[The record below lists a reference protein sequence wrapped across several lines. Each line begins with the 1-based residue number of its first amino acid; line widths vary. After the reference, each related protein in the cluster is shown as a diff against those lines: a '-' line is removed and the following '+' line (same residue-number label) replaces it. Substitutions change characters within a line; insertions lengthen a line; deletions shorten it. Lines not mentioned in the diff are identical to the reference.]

1 MFKRIYVRL
10 IFLLLIAGLFLPPPL
25 TVWGTSIDRLE
36 LCNLEAQPGETITT
50 QITLFGTESET
61 RTGYWDT
68 YYKQVD
74 GDNDHM
80 DITSWITIQPKE
92 FSIAKD
98 ESKVFNVSIK
108 LPQNTEPGLWGAT
121 SVNAGDSGHSAERRT
136 YIIFKDT
143 AAGGNVY
150 SGLMIPISVQVTGK
164 VNPFTGIINFLS
176 KNVLVIVLV
185 VIIVI
190 LATFLLLRLRHR
202 N

>member
-1 MFKRIYVRL
+1 MYKKLGIRLIL
-10 IFLLLIAGLFLPPPL
+10 IFLLAGLFL
-25 TVWGTSIDRLE
+25 TGSIGVMSTSIDRMS
-36 LCNLEAQPGETITT
+36 LCNLGGQPGETIVTT
-50 QITLFGTESET
+50 ITLFGTESET

-74 GDNDHM
+74 SDNDHM
-80 DITSWITIQPKE
+80 DITPWITIQPKE

-98 ESKVFNVSIK
+98 ESKVFNISII

-190 LATFLLLRLRHR
+190 LATFLLVRLRHR